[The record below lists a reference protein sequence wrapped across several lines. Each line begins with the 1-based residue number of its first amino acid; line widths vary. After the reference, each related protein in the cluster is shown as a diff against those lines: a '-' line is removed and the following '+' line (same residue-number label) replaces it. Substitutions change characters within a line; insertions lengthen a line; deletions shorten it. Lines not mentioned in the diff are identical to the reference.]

1 MLAPFLFNQ
10 IKNGRCPRKGDIDSM
25 NVCIQTCENDFSC
38 EKDQICVSSDGVPLS
53 NDNLDYLFCKLTY
66 SARLNV
72 T

>member
-38 EKDQICVSSDGVPLS
+38 EKDQICVSRDGVPL
-53 NDNLDYLFCKLTY
+53 K
-66 SARLNV
+66 
-72 T
+72 